1 MSWHLYGL
9 LALLLNYKEQ
19 CPTMA
24 ICLLS
29 GDTISP
35 QFMDANS
42 ENIILLGVMYIY
54 TSINLGLMTGNNMF
68 QPACPIGPTIICIS
82 YGIK

>member
-42 ENIILLGVMYIY
+42 EQYHSVGYMYIFA
-54 TSINLGLMTGNNMF
+54 SINLGLMTGNNMF
-68 QPACPIGPTIICIS
+68 QPVCPIGPLLHT
-82 YGIK
+82 YNMA

>member
-19 CPTMA
+19 CPIMA

-42 ENIILLGVMYIY
+42 EQYHSVGFYIY
-54 TSINLGLMTGNNMF
+54 LCKYESGPNDW
-68 QPACPIGPTIICIS
+68 QQYVPACLPDRTAIVYIS

>member
-42 ENIILLGVMYIY
+42 EHCHSVGFYVYPWKY
-54 TSINLGLMTGNNMF
+54 
-68 QPACPIGPTIICIS
+68 
-82 YGIK
+82 

>member
-9 LALLLNYKEQ
+9 LALLLNYEEQ

-42 ENIILLGVMYIY
+42 QPFLSAGFYVYISLY
-54 TSINLGLMTGNNMF
+54 
-68 QPACPIGPTIICIS
+68 
-82 YGIK
+82 